1 MEKETL
7 TKTKVDCCP
16 SHIAKVICQVCG
28 IIILQKN
35 YERHLAT
42 KHISE
47 NSKDLKPKNVLNI
60 SQWLTSSS
68 SKRKHVGET
77 VVRVGLTDLGKRS
90 SHTKTVDNTP

>member
-16 SHIAKVICQVCG
+16 SHIAKVTCRVCG

-60 SQWLTSSS
+60 S
-68 SKRKHVGET
+68 
-77 VVRVGLTDLGKRS
+77 
-90 SHTKTVDNTP
+90 